1 MTTKNEIMQILS
13 MNPHATETDI
23 LDVLK
28 GRYTVM
34 EVREA
39 LRVLCD
45 EDKKVIASPVTYY
58 SVIR

>member
-1 MTTKNEIMQILS
+1 MTLKNEILS
-13 MNPHATETDI
+13 FLLVNPRSTETDI

-28 GRYTVM
+28 GRYPVM

-39 LRVLCD
+39 LRGLCD

-58 SVIR
+58 SVVR